1 VAGGGRHRRE
11 VRDDLDRWERNGDVR
26 FVGRDGPRLF
36 AATRTEAVAA
46 LDHFVQHRL
55 SAFGP
60 QEDAVMKADA
70 WMAHSLLSAPMNLGL
85 LDPV

>member
-1 VAGGGRHRRE
+1 M
-11 VRDDLDRWERNGDVR
+11 R

-85 LDPV
+85 LDPVEVIEAAEEGTYRCSPPRASSVR